1 MYIKII
7 LFFVVIIIPAT
18 LFISKINAQEEEE
31 EEEYYSIYDEYS
43 QKYDEE
49 YFKNNALKINA
60 INNMT
65 KANNRFLSLH
75 ELPDLKDLDR
85 SRLLA
90 SETKI
95 GFVLPTFTMSA
106 YGANAFYTFYK
117 KYAQVQADEFVTSDL
132 DSLSPSLRNSNDSF
146 NSKKALGLHHLRD
159 YTSSLLPNAHLT
171 YLADQDIHHG
181 FIFAQDNSNF
191 YDILILGHSE
201 YVTQQEYNNYK
212 KFVENGGTIILFDA
226 NIFYTE
232 IEYDSINNKISLV
245 NGHSWSFD
253 GEKAWRDI
261 KERWADENTEWVG
274 SNYCGNFCHVTFNN
288 NPFSYTHHEEQYI
301 TNPNVKILI
310 DYQAQSQSNFL
321 IAAYELK
328 YGLGKV
334 VSFGIF
340 ADDVFEDNNLLSFY
354 EDIILS
360 NI

>member
-65 KANNRFLSLH
+65 KTNNRFLSLH
-75 ELPDLKDLDR
+75 ELPDIKDLDR

-171 YLADQDIHHG
+171 YLADQDIHNG

-232 IEYDSINNKISLV
+232 IEYDSFNNKISLV

>member
-7 LFFVVIIIPAT
+7 FFLMVIIILAP
-18 LFISKINAQEEEE
+18 LFISNINAQEKE

-49 YFKNNALKINA
+49 YFKDNALKINA
-60 INNMT
+60 INNMIEE
-65 KANNRFLSLH
+65 NNKRLSLH
-75 ELPDLKDLDR
+75 ELPENKNLDR
-85 SRLLA
+85 SQLLA
-90 SETKI
+90 SESRI
-95 GFVLPTFTMSA
+95 GFVLPTFTMAA

-117 KYAQVQADEFVTSDL
+117 EYAQVQADEFVTSDI
-132 DSLSPSLRNSNDSF
+132 DSLSPSLRNSDDSF
-146 NSKKALGLHHLRD
+146 NSMKALGLHHLRD
-159 YTSSLLPNAHLT
+159 YTSFLLPNADLT
-171 YLADQDIHHG
+171 YLADQDIHNG
-181 FIFAQDNSNF
+181 FIFAQDDSNF

-232 IEYDSINNKISLV
+232 VEYDPINNKISLV
-245 NGHSWSFD
+245 KGHSWSFD

-354 EDIILS
+354 EDIILA

>member
-65 KANNRFLSLH
+65 KTNNRFLSLH
-75 ELPDLKDLDR
+75 ELPDIKDLDR

-117 KYAQVQADEFVTSDL
+117 KHAQVQADEFVTSDL

-171 YLADQDIHHG
+171 YLADQDIHNG

-232 IEYDSINNKISLV
+232 IEYDSFNNKISLV

-274 SNYCGNFCHVTFNN
+274 RNYCGNFCHVTFNN